1 MKTAARETQTAHEGA
16 RKRPRSRKKDILA
29 ALIIILLLA
38 FVISGTKIQSV
49 DEYYLTHI
57 DDITPQSATVT
68 LSIECKTVLEN
79 LSVLDPALKAG
90 DFVPEDGVILP
101 CTRYVLRPGDT
112 VYDILSRAVRY
123 NKIQM
128 EYQGADKNSFFSVYI
143 KGINYLYEFSCGPL
157 SGWMYTV
164 NGIFPQ
170 YGCSKYA
177 LSDGDRIEWVYT
189 CDLGRDVGCIWMQN
203 AQNARQTEEQK

>member
-1 MKTAARETQTAHEGA
+1 MKTAARDTRSAYEGV

-128 EYQGADKNSFFSVYI
+128 EYQGADKNSFSSVYI

-170 YGCSKYA
+170 YGCSKYE

-203 AQNARQTEEQK
+203 AQNARQTEGQK

>member
-1 MKTAARETQTAHEGA
+1 MKTAARDTRSAYEGV

-123 NKIQM
+123 NKVQM
-128 EYQGADKNSFFSVYI
+128 EYQGADKNSFSSVYI

-170 YGCSKYA
+170 YGCSKYE

-203 AQNARQTEEQK
+203 AQNARQTEGQK

>member
-1 MKTAARETQTAHEGA
+1 MKTSARETQTAHEGA

-90 DFVPEDGVILP
+90 NFVPEDGVILP

-128 EYQGADKNSFFSVYI
+128 EYQGADKNSFSSVYI

-170 YGCSKYA
+170 YGCSKYE

>member
-90 DFVPEDGVILP
+90 NFVPEDGVILP

-128 EYQGADKNSFFSVYI
+128 EYQGADKNSFSSVYI

-170 YGCSKYA
+170 YGCSKYE
-177 LSDGDRIEWVYT
+177 LSDGDRSEWVYT

-203 AQNARQTEEQK
+203 GQNARQTEEQK

>member
-1 MKTAARETQTAHEGA
+1 MKTAARDTRSAYEGV

-128 EYQGADKNSFFSVYI
+128 EYQGADKNSFSSVYI

-170 YGCSKYA
+170 YGCSKYE

-203 AQNARQTEEQK
+203 EQNARQTEGQK

>member
-90 DFVPEDGVILP
+90 NFVPEDGVILP

-128 EYQGADKNSFFSVYI
+128 EYQGADKNSFSSVYI

>member
-1 MKTAARETQTAHEGA
+1 MKKAARDTRSAYEGV

-90 DFVPEDGVILP
+90 NFVPENGVILP

-128 EYQGADKNSFFSVYI
+128 EYQGADKNSFSSVYI

-170 YGCSKYA
+170 YGCSKYE

-203 AQNARQTEEQK
+203 AQNARQTEGQK

>member
-1 MKTAARETQTAHEGA
+1 MKTAARETQTAHEGV

-79 LSVLDPALKAG
+79 LSELDPALKAG
-90 DFVPEDGVILP
+90 NFVPEDGVILP

-128 EYQGADKNSFFSVYI
+128 EYQGADKNSFSSVYI

-170 YGCSKYA
+170 YGCSKYE

>member
-1 MKTAARETQTAHEGA
+1 MKTAARDTRSAYEGV

-90 DFVPEDGVILP
+90 NFVPEDGVILP

-123 NKIQM
+123 NKMQM
-128 EYQGADKNSFFSVYI
+128 EYQGADKNSFSSVYI

-170 YGCSKYA
+170 YGCSKYE

-203 AQNARQTEEQK
+203 AQNARQTEGQK

>member
-1 MKTAARETQTAHEGA
+1 MKTAARDTQSAYEGV

-128 EYQGADKNSFFSVYI
+128 EYQGADKNSFSSVYI

-170 YGCSKYA
+170 YGCSKYE

-203 AQNARQTEEQK
+203 AQNARQTEGQK

>member
-1 MKTAARETQTAHEGA
+1 MKTAARETQTAHEGV

-90 DFVPEDGVILP
+90 NFVPEDGVILP

-128 EYQGADKNSFFSVYI
+128 EYQGADKNSFSSVYI

-170 YGCSKYA
+170 YGCSKYE

-203 AQNARQTEEQK
+203 AQNAQQTEEQK

>member
-1 MKTAARETQTAHEGA
+1 MKKAARDTRSAYEGA

-101 CTRYVLRPGDT
+101 CTRYVLRPGNT

-128 EYQGADKNSFFSVYI
+128 EYQGADKNSFSSVYI

-170 YGCSKYA
+170 YGCSKYE

-203 AQNARQTEEQK
+203 AQNARQTEGQK

>member
-1 MKTAARETQTAHEGA
+1 MKKAARDTRSAYEGV

-90 DFVPEDGVILP
+90 NFVPEDGVILP

-128 EYQGADKNSFFSVYI
+128 EYQGADKNSFSSVYI

-170 YGCSKYA
+170 YGCSKYE

-203 AQNARQTEEQK
+203 AQNARQTEGQK

>member
-1 MKTAARETQTAHEGA
+1 MKTAARDTRSAYEGV

-79 LSVLDPALKAG
+79 LSVLDPVLKAG

-128 EYQGADKNSFFSVYI
+128 EYQGADKNSFSSVYI

-170 YGCSKYA
+170 YGCSKYE

-203 AQNARQTEEQK
+203 EQNARQTEGQK

>member
-1 MKTAARETQTAHEGA
+1 MKTAARDTRSAYEGV

-128 EYQGADKNSFFSVYI
+128 EYQGADKNSFSSVYI

-170 YGCSKYA
+170 YGCSKYE

-203 AQNARQTEEQK
+203 TQNARQTEGQK

>member
-128 EYQGADKNSFFSVYI
+128 EYQGADKNSFSSVYI

>member
-1 MKTAARETQTAHEGA
+1 MKKAARDTRSAYEGV

-128 EYQGADKNSFFSVYI
+128 EYQGADKNSFSSVYI

-170 YGCSKYA
+170 YGCSKYE

-203 AQNARQTEEQK
+203 AQNARQTEGQK

>member
-1 MKTAARETQTAHEGA
+1 MKKAARDTRSAYEGV

-79 LSVLDPALKAG
+79 LSVLDPSLKAG
-90 DFVPEDGVILP
+90 NFVPEDGVILP

-128 EYQGADKNSFFSVYI
+128 EYQGADKNSFSSVYI

-170 YGCSKYA
+170 YGCSKYE

-203 AQNARQTEEQK
+203 AQNARQTEGQK

>member
-1 MKTAARETQTAHEGA
+1 M
-16 RKRPRSRKKDILA
+16 
-29 ALIIILLLA
+29 
-38 FVISGTKIQSV
+38 
-49 DEYYLTHI
+49 
-57 DDITPQSATVT
+57 T

-90 DFVPEDGVILP
+90 NFVPEDGVILP

-128 EYQGADKNSFFSVYI
+128 EYQGADKNSFSSVYI

-203 AQNARQTEEQK
+203 GQNARQTEEQK

>member
-1 MKTAARETQTAHEGA
+1 MKTAARDTRSAYEGV

-90 DFVPEDGVILP
+90 NFVPEDGVILP

-128 EYQGADKNSFFSVYI
+128 EYQGADKNSFSSVYI

-170 YGCSKYA
+170 YGCSKYE

-203 AQNARQTEEQK
+203 AQNARQTEGQK